1 MVLLAL
7 AIVNT
12 GPLAPSIALLL
23 NRHAYSISSVPSAAT
38 VNDVVSP
45 SITRASTG
53 CCVIVIGTCTVI
65 ATDSLTTVPASLL
78 MLTVYAAASVVSS
91 FSKAN
96 ALVSAP
102 AIASPS
108 LCHWYTSGS
117 EPLATT
123 DNVSA
128 WPSSLVAPSG
138 CPRIV
143 TGCTTVSLTSSLTN
157 DPTGFF
163 ITT

>member
-1 MVLLAL
+1 MLAL
-7 AIVNT
+7 AIVNS
-12 GPLAPSIALLL
+12 GPVAPAIALLL
-23 NRHAYSISSVPSAAT
+23 NRHAYSIGSVPSATT

-45 SITRASTG
+45 SITRASPG

-65 ATDSLTTVPASLL
+65 AAPSLTTVPASLL
-78 MLTVYAAASVVSS
+78 MLTRYDAASLVSS

-96 ALVSAP
+96 ALASAP
-102 AIASPS
+102 AIAWPS

-117 EPLATT
+117 DPLATT

-128 WPSSLVAPSG
+128 WPSSLVSPLG
-138 CPRIV
+138 CVRIT
-143 TGCTTVSLTSSLTN
+143 TGCTTVSLTSLLTAM
-157 DPTGFF
+157 PAGFS